1 MPDICVSLTLL
12 EHQLVINHLILSQTA
27 DGMIPCA
34 GLRLAVRK
42 MSSSSSLQQPPVL
55 QVLASSVAIANRAG
69 QVGAVLRIRIR
80 DLDPG

>member
-42 MSSSSSLQQPPVL
+42 MSSSSLQQPPIL

-69 QVGAVLRIRIR
+69 QVGVT
-80 DLDPG
+80 